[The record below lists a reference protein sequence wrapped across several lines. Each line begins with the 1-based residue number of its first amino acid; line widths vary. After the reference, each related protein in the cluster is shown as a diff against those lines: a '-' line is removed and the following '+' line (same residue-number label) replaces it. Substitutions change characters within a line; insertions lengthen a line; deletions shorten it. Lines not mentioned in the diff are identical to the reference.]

1 MGALWQDGSR
11 HLWVPTARSRQS
23 VVVGFVRS
31 TRLTQGRRALA
42 HWAPRNRMPG
52 ACEIT
57 LVFSCSLFSNPSDG
71 CGSLFGHL
79 SPVVKNLM
87 PLGVKKYFRFDPF
100 VFLPE
105 RLQPSLLNALGL
117 TNLSQQQR
125 PVIEKFWFIIPLPC
139 LHCTGVLL
147 IWTVCESPDMGID
160 FAHWNKAI
168 EFACLIFTHKL
179 LGALP
184 TLYLTNLSYG
194 SVYVSV
200 SRALD
205 FFPDLLIMEFIGCC
219 GNGDAACGWNCPREF
234 WGSSENLRSL
244 EWNGWLAR
252 MFEIY
257 AIYQHSA

>member
-1 MGALWQDGSR
+1 
-11 HLWVPTARSRQS
+11 
-23 VVVGFVRS
+23 
-31 TRLTQGRRALA
+31 
-42 HWAPRNRMPG
+42 MPG

-147 IWTVCESPDMGID
+147 I
-160 FAHWNKAI
+160 
-168 EFACLIFTHKL
+168 
-179 LGALP
+179 
-184 TLYLTNLSYG
+184 
-194 SVYVSV
+194 
-200 SRALD
+200 
-205 FFPDLLIMEFIGCC
+205 
-219 GNGDAACGWNCPREF
+219 
-234 WGSSENLRSL
+234 
-244 EWNGWLAR
+244 
-252 MFEIY
+252 
-257 AIYQHSA
+257 